1 MNNQILSITASS
13 WKSARELAEH
23 LVLWH
28 FRGQEDASWDL
39 QSSAER
45 ARKDNY
51 EIQAPPRLEIDLEQI
66 EAEFLY
72 EMKRRVYHYIPHP
85 PADSDNL
92 EWLALL
98 QHYGCPTRLLDFTH
112 SFYVAA
118 FFSVE
123 TATTDSVIW
132 AVDHSKIDL
141 CLNTKL
147 DLDTMLRSMDLSD
160 VNKRKIE
167 VVEDYI
173 GEEKRDHNLIVD
185 VEPVHLS
192 ERVSI
197 QQGLF
202 LFPLN
207 ASSTFMTNLLSTF
220 DVSREEFRQA
230 NANPIS
236 SDDVTHEQIT
246 SASIIKLILPKGCH
260 ATTIFDLKEMN
271 ITAATL
277 FPGLDGY
284 ARSLKVRFRY
294 PLDDDLQNNW
304 KKFMSRSEQ
313 QKSNQPDSKDVA

>member
-1 MNNQILSITASS
+1 MNNKILSITANS
-13 WKSARELAEH
+13 WESARKLADH
-23 LVLWH
+23 LGLWS
-28 FRGQEDASWDL
+28 FRGQEDATWDL
-39 QSSAER
+39 ESSAER

-51 EIQAPPRLEIDLEQI
+51 ESREHPRLEIDMEAI
-66 EAEFLY
+66 EAELIY
-72 EMKRRVYHYIPHP
+72 EMKRRVYHYVPHP

-123 TATTDSVIW
+123 TAKTDSAIW

-141 CLNTKL
+141 SLNNKL
-147 DLDTMLRSMDLSD
+147 GLDTTLWSMDLSD

-167 VVEDYI
+167 VVEGYI
-173 GEEKRDHNLIVD
+173 GQEKRDHNLVVD
-185 VEPVHLS
+185 VEPIHLS

-207 ASSTFMTNLLSTF
+207 ADVTFMQNLLATF
-220 DVSREEFRQA
+220 DILTEQFGQA
-230 NANPIS
+230 MANPIR
-236 SDDVTHEQIT
+236 SDKVTYEQIN
-246 SASIIKLILPKGCH
+246 SASVIKLILPKGCH

-284 ARSLKVRFRY
+284 ARSLKIRFRY
-294 PLDDDLQNNW
+294 PVDDDLYNNW
-304 KKFMSRSEQ
+304 REFKSRSEQ
-313 QKSNQPDSKDVA
+313 